1 MTEPNF
7 WLSAMATPPEPEP
20 EPDFTDMPMAE
31 FIARRQASGH
41 VTSDFVGVEG
51 WSREKA
57 VRNIPR
63 EETAMERWAEERKA
77 LGIPDAPTSSAAK
90 HLRETRGAWN
100 AVNDNNPRNR
110 RNK

>member
-7 WLSAMATPPEPEP
+7 WAAALASQPEPEP

-57 VRNIPR
+57 VRPVHH
-63 EETAMERWAEERKA
+63 EPTAMEIYAEERKQ

-100 AVNDNNPRNR
+100 AMNDNSPRR
-110 RNK
+110 KS